1 MGVTLRGWL
10 ASRLSEVGSLPHEK
24 DRAGSLQSTVSPRCN
39 PQGHLHA
46 VRSCYLRVCKYN
58 PETRFTSGFCKY
70 NPETR
75 FTSGFASTNPET
87 LKDGR
92 KKEHEIWME
101 SSASFGD
108 GNAGT

>member
-58 PETRFTSGFCKY
+58 PETRFTSGF
-70 NPETR
+70 
-75 FTSGFASTNPET
+75 ASTNPET